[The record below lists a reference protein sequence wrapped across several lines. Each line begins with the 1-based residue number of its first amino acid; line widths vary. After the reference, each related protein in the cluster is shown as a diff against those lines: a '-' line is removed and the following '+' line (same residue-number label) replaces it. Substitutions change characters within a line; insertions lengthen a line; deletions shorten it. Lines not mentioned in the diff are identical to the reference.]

1 MVDTPTPKTIRH
13 VHRLDFGETWMAK
26 NWRPLAAI
34 VYLLICITDFLAMPV
49 FYEYTNNKYTPDN
62 IVELSLKFQGPSQIE
77 SLKIL
82 HNERS
87 WQPITLS
94 QNAMF
99 HIAFGA
105 ILGVAAWSRGQDK
118 QAQYMAA
125 MNAVDNSSTETK

>member
-1 MVDTPTPKTIRH
+1 MAIIK
-13 VHRLDFGETWMAK
+13 HRLDFGESWITK

-34 VYLLICITDFLAMPV
+34 IYLMICLTDFIFMPV
-49 FYEYTNNKYTPDN
+49 YYEWANNRYTPDN
-62 IVELSLKFQGPSQIE
+62 LVELSLKYTGPGQIE

-82 HNERS
+82 RNERI

-94 QNAMF
+94 QNGLF

-105 ILGVAAWSRGQDK
+105 ILGVSAWARGSDK

-125 MNAVDNSSTETK
+125 MNTQNITEETAKTS